1 MAAGHPVHLAGA
13 EERQGH
19 GLHGTEDAVSHTQP
33 PRAGPHVPSTTGK
46 LLTCLHFLSLL
57 PQLLVS

>member
-19 GLHGTEDAVSHTQP
+19 GLHRTEDAVSHTQP
-33 PRAGPHVPSTTGK
+33 
-46 LLTCLHFLSLL
+46 L
-57 PQLLVS
+57 